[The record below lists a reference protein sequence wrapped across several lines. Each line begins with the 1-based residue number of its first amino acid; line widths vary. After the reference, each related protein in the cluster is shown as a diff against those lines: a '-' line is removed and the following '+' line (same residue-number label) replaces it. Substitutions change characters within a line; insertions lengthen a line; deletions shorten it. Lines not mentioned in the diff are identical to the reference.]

1 MDDTVSMDSMNSVD
15 RVTERKKAMID
26 ARAKQTEI
34 AREVGVCRSYVNQ
47 IILGNYRFRG
57 DRSDRVRD
65 AIARRLNRSFNDL
78 WGAN

>member
-1 MDDTVSMDSMNSVD
+1 MNSMNSPEKVI
-15 RVTERKKAMID
+15 ERKKAMID

-34 AREVGVCRSYVNQ
+34 AREVGVCKSYVNQ

-65 AIARRLNRSFNDL
+65 AIARRLNRSFIDL
-78 WGAN
+78 WGSN